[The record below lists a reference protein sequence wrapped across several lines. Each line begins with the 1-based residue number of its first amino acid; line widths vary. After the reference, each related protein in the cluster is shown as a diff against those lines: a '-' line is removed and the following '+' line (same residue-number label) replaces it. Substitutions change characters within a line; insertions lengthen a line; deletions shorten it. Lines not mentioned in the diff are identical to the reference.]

1 MKASAYI
8 SVIAFLAIFALNI
21 LYGTV
26 ALDMS
31 EILAVIAGASDNETV
46 EYIILQSR
54 LPQALTAMLAGAGLS
69 VSGLLLQ
76 TIFHN
81 PLAGPSI
88 LGVTNGASLGV
99 AIVTMLSGTTFLCE
113 MLNGPVAPIGV
124 FLAAL
129 IGAMAVVLLLVFLS
143 TLTDSHLVLLIAGIM
158 VSYLISSVIT
168 LLTFSAS
175 ESAIQGYVYWGMGD
189 FSLVP
194 LRKIPWLASVV
205 LISLLMCLPMMKPL
219 NALLLGE
226 RYAANL
232 GYSVKK
238 IHVTLLLLVGIQC
251 AIITALCGPI
261 SFIGLAVPHITRFIF
276 RTDNF
281 RMLLPMTAVFG
292 SIVAMACNLTCT
304 AFTETPIPLSAVT
317 PLVGAP
323 VVLYLFFS
331 RKV

>member
-8 SVIAFLAIFALNI
+8 SVIVLLAVFALNI

-26 ALDMS
+26 SLEMS
-31 EILAVIAGASDNETV
+31 EVLAVIAGTSDNETV

-54 LPQALTAMLAGAGLS
+54 LPQVLTAMLAGAGLS

-81 PLAGPSI
+81 PLAGPSV
-88 LGVTNGASLGV
+88 LGVTNGAGLGV
-99 AIVTMLSGTTFLCE
+99 ALVTMLSGTSFFGDV
-113 MLNGPVAPIGV
+113 LNGSVAPLAV

-129 IGAMAVVLLLVFLS
+129 AGAMAVVLLLVFLS
-143 TLTDSHLVLLIAGIM
+143 TLTDSHLVLLVAGIM
-158 VSYLISSVIT
+158 VSYLISSAIT
-168 LLTFSAS
+168 LLTYSAS

-189 FSLVP
+189 FSLVS
-194 LRKIPWLASVV
+194 LRQIPWLASVV
-205 LISLLMCLPMMKPL
+205 LITLLMCLPMIKPL

-232 GYSVKK
+232 GYSVKAL
-238 IHVTLLLLVGIQC
+238 HVTLLLLVGIQC
-251 AIITALCGPI
+251 AIITAMCGPV
-261 SFIGLAVPHITRFIF
+261 SFIGLAVPHITRFVF

-281 RMLLPMTAVFG
+281 RILLPMTVVFG
-292 SIVAMACNLTCT
+292 AIVAMACNLACT
-304 AFTETPIPLSAVT
+304 AFTETVIPLSSIT

-323 VVLYLFFS
+323 VVLYLFFC
-331 RKV
+331 RKF